1 MEPENLGCTSR
12 PVTTFDH
19 EENNTGRH
27 PEAVAFRS
35 SNMFGKALPR
45 EGVDIVAPPS
55 EPKNIIDDVK
65 EVADRARKA
74 IGVAKDRTGDAT
86 DQFSAVAIDALEK
99 SERIGSIIVD
109 KAKTASWFYST
120 LYTSTFGLTFVN
132 FRFRRMLLKRLFL
145 VNEE

>member
-1 MEPENLGCTSR
+1 MIAIFF
-12 PVTTFDH
+12 TTFDH

-74 IGVAKDRTGDAT
+74 IDVVKDRTE
-86 DQFSAVAIDALEK
+86 SVAL
-99 SERIGSIIVD
+99 
-109 KAKTASWFYST
+109 
-120 LYTSTFGLTFVN
+120 LLTK
-132 FRFRRMLLKRLFL
+132 RKKRRMLLKRLFL